1 MKKFYLLPASLLLA
15 LGANA
20 QSWHEGDIKWPES
33 TEFAKNVGKWS
44 TDHKITDDDNFF
56 ISRVKPRLRFQ
67 NSATQVRKNLV
78 WNDNDKRLIAWLPIN
93 INTDGNRNA
102 LPTGEFDSECF
113 TLWSYVDHYGN
124 WSTPLGGIPGNFSDV
139 AHKNGVA
146 VSSVAGIPYGTIDG
160 TWEQTLTAMSNLN
173 ADDVAKM
180 LAFYG
185 HDGLGYNSEFSG
197 ANSAL
202 ANLRTMHEN
211 LIKRLN
217 AEYSKVIPGYNL
229 AENIWYDGTN
239 DRGSI
244 NFDAGLG
251 SHNLQTWG
259 PLGSERTSLFFNYNW
274 NRRNAAIL
282 TSSETYAANQ
292 GGGRNPLF
300 LYCGVNMQG
309 GEPRPS
315 SGETWSLLPDHKV
328 SIGLWG
334 AHSENMFWQYRGENG
349 SSVDARQNTYQY
361 RLENWF
367 TGGIHNPVNALT
379 PIQSTTCSS
388 ADTEFQGMSYFMSA
402 RSAMKWDLAEAPFYS
417 FFNVGNGRFFNWKG
431 VKAND
436 NEWYNIGIQDYLPT
450 WRWWL
455 SSKFLGTDVA
465 DVPATGLTPSFTW
478 NDAYVGGSCLRI
490 AGSTN
495 DEYLH
500 LFKTSY
506 ALQAGDV
513 ITFRYKLIAGKA
525 NVDVVLSVEGSESEI
540 AKRFNVCTDDQ
551 MIDDGAWA
559 TRQYTVAAGDGLAGK
574 TLAMVALN
582 FKDAAG
588 VDLYAGEF
596 SVKRNAAP
604 APVKPDAPKV
614 TILRNTYAGV
624 DAKLIFNVPNNKE
637 TGTVCYNSDVN
648 ASMFK
653 FYAQEEG
660 QEPIL
665 MGATTSW
672 AAMSYATPF
681 KGDEHGVGRIRFG
694 VASVSLDTDTDSE
707 IAWSDYVATGD
718 RSFSDAI
725 QVDKTTITPNEEF
738 ILSTI
743 DSKREF
749 QWAIVPNGVEGAQPV
764 AESAGMTNS
773 WHVDGIN
780 EIGTYDLVLTG
791 ANVQNAGSEKADT
804 TITHTGYI
812 VVTDAA
818 RGRIPEIKTL
828 TGNGKEADI
837 TVNKGDEINF
847 AYTGREADGSCSRGI
862 AIQEQFF
869 GLRAGDVLEDPN
881 GAFSVAGW
889 MKIDVFPGAVNFID
903 IVKKDGEW
911 PRNNWGILWSSI
923 NEDGS
928 LQNYDQDFS
937 AADAGAT
944 TAVLRYDFG
953 NGVTK
958 IFNKG
963 QWTHF
968 AMVFDHS
975 ATQHRTLLYINGKQ
989 VDSKWTYYYP
999 CSDYD
1004 WNMRENQTGTTN
1016 DYVSASKALDLDNYI
1031 IVGGTR
1037 HTGRGHGGHG
1047 FTGALDEFQ
1056 VWNKAMT
1063 AEEVAASM
1071 AGLDPNNLPEGLA
1084 GYWDFED
1091 VPGAD
1096 NKYIAKGSKAGAQA
1110 GYFILNPDPKKE
1122 GRSEYS
1128 FVRPIAGTGC
1138 PFIEGTNYKITTTP
1152 SWKVRLGEVSD
1163 VTGSDTEGSAKVKFN
1178 REGNDYTAQLT
1189 LANDLGSDTRTFQF
1203 IKVGDP
1209 GAIGEIAA
1217 DGEMRT
1223 YVVDDVL
1230 FLDVATDGFYTVYI
1244 YDVNGRVVANSAQNV
1259 AAGDFMK
1266 LTINGNSGVYVV
1278 SVIKDGESTKNFKV
1292 VKR

>member
-20 QSWHEGDIKWPES
+20 QSWHEGDITWPES
-33 TEFAKNVGKWS
+33 TEFATNVGKWS

-67 NSATQVRKNLV
+67 NTATQIRKNLV
-78 WNDNDKRLIAWLPIN
+78 WNVNDKRLVAWLPIN

-113 TLWSYVDHYGN
+113 TMWSYVDHYGN
-124 WSTPLGGIPGNFSDV
+124 WSAPLGGIPGNFTDV

-146 VSSVAGIPYGTIDG
+146 VSSVAGIPFGSITG
-160 TWEQTLTAMSNLN
+160 AWSSTLTAMGNLD
-173 ADDVAKM
+173 ASVAAKM
-180 LAFYG
+180 LAYYG

-197 ANSAL
+197 ANAAL
-202 ANLRTMHEN
+202 SRLRTFHEN
-211 LIKRLN
+211 LMKNVN

-229 AENIWYDGTN
+229 AENMWYDGTN

-244 NFDAGLG
+244 AFDNGLG

-274 NRRNAAIL
+274 NRRSGALL
-282 TSSETYAANQ
+282 TQSEDYAANQ

-309 GEPRPS
+309 GEPGPN
-315 SGETWSLLPDHKV
+315 SGATWSLLPDHKV

-334 AHSENMFWQYRGENG
+334 AHSENMFWQYRGESG
-349 SSVDARQNTYQY
+349 SSLEAKQNTYQH
-361 RLENWF
+361 RIENWF
-367 TGGIHNPVNALT
+367 TGGIHNPVNSLT
-379 PIQSTTCSS
+379 PVGVTTCSGS
-388 ADTEFQGMSYFMSA
+388 DTEFQGMSYFMSA
-402 RSAMKWDLAEAPFYS
+402 RSAMKWNLSEEPFYS
-417 FFNVGNGRFFNWKG
+417 FFNVGNGRYFNWKG
-431 VKAND
+431 ERAND
-436 NEWYNIGIQDYLPT
+436 NEWYNIGIQDYMPT

-455 SSKFLGTDVA
+455 SSKFLSTDVT
-465 DVPATGLTPSFTW
+465 DVPAAGITPSFTW
-478 NDAYVGGSCLRI
+478 NDAYVGGSCLRV
-490 AGSTN
+490 AGSTT

-506 ALQAGDV
+506 ELQAGDV
-513 ITFRYKLIAGKA
+513 ITFRYKLVAGKA
-525 NVDVVLSVEGSESEI
+525 NVDVVLSVEGSESEV
-540 AKRFNVCTDDQ
+540 AKRINVCTDDQ
-551 MIDDGAWA
+551 MIDDGAWT

-582 FKDAAG
+582 FKDAAD
-588 VDLYAGEF
+588 VELYAGEF
-596 SVKRNAAP
+596 SVKRGAAP
-604 APVKPDAPKV
+604 APVKPEAPKV

-637 TGTVCYNSDVN
+637 AGTVCYNSDVN

-660 QEPIL
+660 QEPVL

-718 RSFSDAI
+718 RSYSDAI
-725 QVDKTTITPNEEF
+725 QVDKTTITPGEEF
-738 ILSTI
+738 TLSTV

-773 WHVDGIN
+773 WTVNGIN

-791 ANVQNAGSEKADT
+791 PNNDNASDDA
-804 TITHTGYI
+804 TITLTGYI
-812 VVTDAA
+812 VITDAA

-828 TGNGKEADI
+828 TGNGEEADI
-837 TVNKGDEINF
+837 KVEKGEEISF
-847 AYTGREADGSCSRGI
+847 VYTGREADGSCSRGI

-869 GLRAGDVLEDPN
+869 GLRAGDVLDTQD
-881 GAFSVAGW
+881 GSFSVAGW
-889 MKIDVFPGAVNFID
+889 MKIDVFPAAVNFID
-903 IVKKDGEW
+903 IVKKDGIW

-923 NEDGS
+923 NADGT

-937 AADAGAT
+937 AADYGAT
-944 TAVLRYDFG
+944 TNVLRYDFG
-953 NGVTK
+953 NGKTK

-968 AMVFDHS
+968 AMVFDRN
-975 ATQHRTLLYINGKQ
+975 TQQHRTLLYINGKQ
-989 VDSKWTYYYP
+989 VESTWIYYR

-1004 WNMRENQTGTTN
+1004 NNMTPQQNGTTN
-1016 DYVSASKALDLDNYI
+1016 EYVNAYKALDLDNYI

-1037 HTGRGHGGHG
+1037 HTGRGHGGSG

-1063 AEEVAASM
+1063 AEDVAASM
-1071 AGLDPNNLPEGLA
+1071 KGLDPNNLPEGLA

-1096 NKYIAKGSKAGAQA
+1096 NKYIAKGSKAGATA
-1110 GYFILNPDPKKE
+1110 GYFILNPDPNNE
-1122 GRSEYS
+1122 GRNYYS
-1128 FVRPIAGTGC
+1128 FVRPVAGTGC
-1138 PFIEGTNYKITTTP
+1138 PFIEGSNYKITTTP

-1163 VTGSDTEGSAKVKFN
+1163 VTGNDTEGSAKVKFN
-1178 REGNDYTAQLT
+1178 QIGEDYTAQLT

-1203 IKVGDP
+1203 ITVGA
-1209 GAIGEIAA
+1209 GAIGEVAA

-1230 FLDVATDGFYTVYI
+1230 YLDVATDGFYTVYI
-1244 YDVNGRVVANSAQNV
+1244 YDANGRVVANSAQNV

>member
-20 QSWHEGDIKWPES
+20 QSWHAGDIVWPES
-33 TEFAKNVGKWS
+33 MELANNVAKWS
-44 TDHKITDDDNFF
+44 TNHKITDDDNFF

-67 NSATQVRKNLV
+67 NTATQVRKNLV
-78 WNDNDKRLIAWLPIN
+78 WNDNDRRLTAWLPIN

-113 TLWSYVDHYGN
+113 TMWSYVDHFGN
-124 WSTPLGGIPGNFSDV
+124 WSAPLGGVPGNFSDV

-146 VSSVAGIPYGTIDG
+146 VSSVAGVPFGGLGGDWSTA
-160 TWEQTLTAMSNLN
+160 LTAMSKMD
-173 ADDVAKM
+173 ADKAAQM
-180 LAFYG
+180 LVYYG
-185 HDGLGYNSEFSG
+185 QDGFGYNSEFSG
-197 ANSAL
+197 GFSML
-202 ANLRTMHEN
+202 GNLRTMHKN
-211 LIKRLN
+211 LMKSINKY
-217 AEYSKVIPGYNL
+217 YSEIVPGYNL
-229 AENIWYDGTN
+229 AENMWYDGTN
-239 DRGSI
+239 DTG
-244 NFDAGLG
+244 NCTFDRGLG
-251 SHNLQTWG
+251 SHNYRTWG
-259 PLGSERTSLFFNYNW
+259 PLGEECSSLFLNYNW
-274 NRRNAAIL
+274 NREYVLSSSITNAA
-282 TSSETYAANQ
+282 SAAM
-292 GGGRNPLF
+292 GKGRSPLF
-300 LYCGVNMQG
+300 LYCGINMQG
-309 GEPRPS
+309 GEPRAT
-315 SGETWSLLPDHKV
+315 SGPTWEILEKYKL

-349 SSVDARQNTYQY
+349 SSPEAKQNTYQY

-379 PIQSTTCSS
+379 PVRSTSCSS
-388 ADTEFQGMSYFMSA
+388 SDTEFQGMSYFMSA
-402 RSAMKWDLAEAPFYS
+402 RSAMGWDLSEEPFYT
-417 FFNVGNGRFFNWKG
+417 FFNVGNGRYFNWKG
-431 VKAND
+431 ERANN
-436 NEWYNIGIQDYLPT
+436 NEWYNIGIQDYMPT

-455 SSKFLGTDVA
+455 SSKFLGTEVA
-465 DVPATGLTPSFTW
+465 DVPETGLTPSFTW
-478 NDAYVGGSCLRI
+478 NDAYVGGSCLRV
-490 AGSTN
+490 AGSTT

-500 LFKTSY
+500 LFKTRY
-506 ALQAGDV
+506 ELKAGDV
-513 ITFRYKLIAGKA
+513 ITCRYKLIAGKA
-525 NVDVVLSVEGSESEI
+525 NVDLVFSVEGDESNV
-540 AKRFNVCTDDQ
+540 AHRFNVCTTDQ

-559 TRQYTVAAGDGLAGK
+559 TRQYTVTNGDGLAGK
-574 TLAMVALN
+574 TLALVALN

-588 VDLYAGEF
+588 VELYAGEF
-596 SVKRNAAP
+596 SIKRNASP

-637 TGTVCYNSDVN
+637 AGKVCYNSDVN

-681 KGDEHGVGRIRFG
+681 TGNEHGEGRIRFG
-694 VASVSLDTDTDSE
+694 VASVSLDTDTESE
-707 IAWSDYVATGD
+707 IAWSNYQESGN
-718 RSFSDAI
+718 RSYSDAI
-725 QVDKTTITPNEEF
+725 QVDKTTITPGEEF
-738 ILSTI
+738 TLSTV

-749 QWAIVPNGVEGAQPV
+749 QWAIVPNGVEGAQAV
-764 AESAGMTNS
+764 AESAGMTNN
-773 WHVDGIN
+773 WHVEGIN

-791 ANVQNAGSEKADT
+791 PNNDNNSDDAK
-804 TITHTGYI
+804 ITHAGYI

-828 TGNGKEADI
+828 TGNGEEADI
-837 TVNKGDEINF
+837 TVEAGKDINF

-869 GLRAGDVLEDPN
+869 GVRAGDVLDKQD
-881 GAFSVAGW
+881 GSFSVSGW
-889 MKIDVFPGAVNFID
+889 MKIDVFPAAVNFID
-903 IVKKDGEW
+903 IVKKDGAW

-923 NEDGS
+923 NADGT

-937 AADAGAT
+937 QFDSGAT
-944 TAVLRYDFG
+944 TNVLRYDFG
-953 NGVTK
+953 NGKTK

-968 AMVFDHS
+968 AMVFDRNSQH
-975 ATQHRTLLYINGKQ
+975 HRTLLYINGKQ
-989 VDSKWTYYYP
+989 VESTWIYYS

-1004 WNMRENQTGTTN
+1004 NNMRPQQQGTTN
-1016 DYVSASKALDLDNYI
+1016 EYVSAYKALDLDNYI

-1037 HTGRGHGGHG
+1037 HTGRGHGGSG

-1063 AEEVAASM
+1063 AEDVAASM
-1071 AGLDPNNLPEGLA
+1071 KGLDPNNLPEGLA

-1091 VPGAD
+1091 VPGDD
-1096 NKYIAKGSKAGAQA
+1096 NKYIAKGSKAGATA
-1110 GYFILNPDPKKE
+1110 GYFILNPDPTAE
-1122 GRSEYS
+1122 GRSYYS

-1163 VTGSDTEGSAKVKFN
+1163 VTGNDTEGSAKVKFN
-1178 REGNDYTAQLT
+1178 TVGDDYTAQLT

-1244 YDVNGRVVANSAQNV
+1244 YDVNGRVVANSAQDV